1 MGKRLLVTAIAL
13 VAMLA
18 GSNAMAENLRGKVG
32 LTGRLG
38 AIFPADSE
46 RNFAPYGKLV
56 VETDPG
62 FIGGGGLF
70 YGVDDHVAL
79 ELNVDHSLFH
89 TKGWADKSRRAS
101 MNDVSMGAQYR
112 FNDRNDVVPYL
123 GGGIDILIPELDD
136 LQVDTV
142 LGVHLAAGVD
152 FFVSRNVAFTAEL
165 KGLGAFNA
173 DANQLGTKVG
183 SYDPSNISTTVGLR
197 LFFN

>member
-1 MGKRLLVTAIAL
+1 MRKRLFVTAIAL

-46 RNFAPYGKLV
+46 RNHPDGKLV

-89 TKGWADKSRRAS
+89 TKGWSDKSRRAS
-101 MNDVSMGAQYR
+101 MNDVSIGAQYR

-142 LGVHLAAGVD
+142 LGLHIAAGID

-165 KGLGAFNA
+165 KGLGAFDA
-173 DANQLGTKVG
+173 DVNRLGAKIG
-183 SYDPSNISTTVGLR
+183 NYDPSNISTTVGLR

>member
-1 MGKRLLVTAIAL
+1 MRKRLLVTAIAL

-18 GSNAMAENLRGKVG
+18 GSNAMAENLRGKFG

-46 RNFAPYGKLV
+46 RNHADGKLV
-56 VETDPG
+56 VETDAG

-79 ELNVDHSLFH
+79 ELNVDHSLVH

-101 MNDVSMGAQYR
+101 MNDVSLGAQYR

-123 GGGIDILIPELDD
+123 GGGLDILIPELED

-142 LGVHLAAGVD
+142 LGVHLTAGVD
-152 FFVSRNVAFTAEL
+152 FFVSRNLAFTAEL
-165 KGLGAFNA
+165 KGMGAFDA
-173 DANQLGTKVG
+173 DVNRLGTKVG
-183 SYDPSNISTTVGLR
+183 DYDPSNISTTVGLR